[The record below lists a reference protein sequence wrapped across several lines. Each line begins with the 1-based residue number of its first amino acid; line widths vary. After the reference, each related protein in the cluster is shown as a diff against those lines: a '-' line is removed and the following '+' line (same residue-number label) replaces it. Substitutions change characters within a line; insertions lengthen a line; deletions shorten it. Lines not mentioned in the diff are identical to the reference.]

1 MPVTILINILS
12 NYSDG
17 RAKNRSQSVSISAL
31 LFTTNKKKSTRCCC
45 KASPPKENFKN
56 YLLSSPLHFPCTI
69 RRNCI
74 VYIKKKD
81 ERL

>member
-17 RAKNRSQSVSISAL
+17 RAKNRSQSVQHFCLQPIK
-31 LFTTNKKKSTRCCC
+31 KKKSTRCCC

>member
-31 LFTTNKKKSTRCCC
+31 LFTTNKKK
-45 KASPPKENFKN
+45 KKHKM
-56 YLLSSPLHFPCTI
+56 LLQSIPSK
-69 RRNCI
+69 
-74 VYIKKKD
+74 IK
-81 ERL
+81 L

>member
-31 LFTTNKKKSTRCCC
+31 LFTTNKRKKH
-45 KASPPKENFKN
+45 KM
-56 YLLSSPLHFPCTI
+56 LLQSIPSKRKLQKLLAVITTSFSLH
-69 RRNCI
+69 
-74 VYIKKKD
+74 Y
-81 ERL
+81 